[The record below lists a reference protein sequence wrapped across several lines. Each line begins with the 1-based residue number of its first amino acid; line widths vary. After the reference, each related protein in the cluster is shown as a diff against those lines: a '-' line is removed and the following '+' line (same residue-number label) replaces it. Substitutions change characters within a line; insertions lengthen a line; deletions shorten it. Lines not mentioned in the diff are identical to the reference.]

1 MYEEATVCVLVY
13 LCVPQ
18 REIRTKSLCV
28 CKGERER
35 ETNREIEKDT
45 VYVCV

>member
-1 MYEEATVCVLVY
+1 MCTCIPVCASEGNKDKE
-13 LCVPQ
+13 C
-18 REIRTKSLCV
+18 LCV